1 MVVKKIKYTD
11 FNGVEREEEFM
22 FNLTEAEITEMELTT
37 DGGLSDSIKKIIS
50 AQDTPEIIKT
60 FKMLLLKS
68 YGEKSAD
75 GRRFIKSEELTEA
88 FTQTNAYSQFFME
101 LATDDKAAIAFIN
114 GIIPDSMRERVAENG
129 SNASDLAPANQKTV
143 GGSYAIYSHKTK
155 RFI

>member
-22 FNLTEAEITEMELTT
+22 FNLTEAEITEMELMT

-68 YGEKSAD
+68 YGVKSAD
-75 GRRFIKSEELTEA
+75 GRRFIKSDELSKE
-88 FTQTNAYSQFFME
+88 FTQTNAYSQLFME
-101 LATDDKAAIAFIN
+101 LAYDDKAAVAFIN
-114 GIIPDSMRERVAENG
+114 GIIPESMRERVAENN
-129 SNASDLAPANQKTV
+129 SDDASPAN
-143 GGSYAIYSHKTK
+143 
-155 RFI
+155 

>member
-50 AQDTPEIIKT
+50 AQDTPQIIET

-75 GRRFIKSEELTEA
+75 GRRFIKSDELSKE
-88 FTQTNAYSQFFME
+88 FTQTNAYSQLFME
-101 LATDDKAAIAFIN
+101 LANDDKAAVAVIN
-114 GIIPDSMRERVAENG
+114 GIIPESMRERVAENN
-129 SNASDLAPANQKTV
+129 SDDASPAN
-143 GGSYAIYSHKTK
+143 
-155 RFI
+155 

>member
-11 FNGVEREEEFM
+11 FNDVEREEEFM

-114 GIIPDSMRERVAENG
+114 GIIPDSMRERVAEDG
-129 SNASDLAPANQKTV
+129 SNASDLAPAN
-143 GGSYAIYSHKTK
+143 
-155 RFI
+155 

>member
-37 DGGLSDSIKKIIS
+37 DGGLTDSIKKIVS
-50 AQDTPEIIKT
+50 AQNTPEIIKT

-88 FTQTNAYSQFFME
+88 FTQTNAYSQLFME

-114 GIIPDSMRERVAENG
+114 GIIPDSMRDRVAEDNSG
-129 SNASDLAPANQKTV
+129 FKPVN
-143 GGSYAIYSHKTK
+143 
-155 RFI
+155 

>member
-50 AQDTPEIIKT
+50 AQDTPEIIKI

-114 GIIPDSMRERVAENG
+114 GIIPDSMRERVAEDG
-129 SNASDLAPANQKTV
+129 SNASDLAPAN
-143 GGSYAIYSHKTK
+143 
-155 RFI
+155 

>member
-37 DGGLSDSIKKIIS
+37 DGGLSESIKKIIS
-50 AQDTPEIIKT
+50 AQNTPQIIET

-129 SNASDLAPANQKTV
+129 SNASDLAPAN
-143 GGSYAIYSHKTK
+143 
-155 RFI
+155 

>member
-37 DGGLSDSIKKIIS
+37 EGGLSDSIKKIVS
-50 AQDTPEIIKT
+50 AQNTPQIIET

-75 GRRFIKSEELTEA
+75 GRRFVKSEELSKE
-88 FTQTNAYSQFFME
+88 FTQTNAYSQLFME
-101 LATDDKAAIAFIN
+101 LATDDKAAVAFIN
-114 GIIPDSMRERVAENG
+114 GIIPERMRERVAEDS
-129 SNASDLAPANQKTV
+129 SNASDLAQAN
-143 GGSYAIYSHKTK
+143 
-155 RFI
+155 

>member
-88 FTQTNAYSQFFME
+88 FTQTNAYSQLFME

-114 GIIPDSMRERVAENG
+114 GIIPDSMRERVAEDG
-129 SNASDLAPANQKTV
+129 SNASDLAPAN
-143 GGSYAIYSHKTK
+143 
-155 RFI
+155 

>member
-11 FNGVEREEEFM
+11 FNGAEREEEFM

-37 DGGLSDSIKKIIS
+37 EGGLSDSIKKIIS

-114 GIIPDSMRERVAENG
+114 GIIPDSMRERVAEDG
-129 SNASDLAPANQKTV
+129 SNASDLAPAN
-143 GGSYAIYSHKTK
+143 
-155 RFI
+155 

>member
-50 AQDTPEIIKT
+50 AQNTPEIIKT

-88 FTQTNAYSQFFME
+88 FTQTNAYSQLFME

-114 GIIPDSMRERVAENG
+114 GIIPDSMRERVAEDG
-129 SNASDLAPANQKTV
+129 SNASDLAPAN
-143 GGSYAIYSHKTK
+143 
-155 RFI
+155 

>member
-88 FTQTNAYSQFFME
+88 FTQTNAYSQLFME

-129 SNASDLAPANQKTV
+129 SNASDLAPAN
-143 GGSYAIYSHKTK
+143 
-155 RFI
+155 

>member
-37 DGGLSDSIKKIIS
+37 DGGLSDSIMKIIS

-88 FTQTNAYSQFFME
+88 FTQTNAYSQLFME

-114 GIIPDSMRERVAENG
+114 GIIPESMRERVAEDG
-129 SNASDLAPANQKTV
+129 SNASDLTPAN
-143 GGSYAIYSHKTK
+143 
-155 RFI
+155 

>member
-114 GIIPDSMRERVAENG
+114 GIIPDSMRERVAEDG
-129 SNASDLAPANQKTV
+129 SNVSDLAPAN
-143 GGSYAIYSHKTK
+143 
-155 RFI
+155 

>member
-88 FTQTNAYSQFFME
+88 FTQTNAYSQLFME

-114 GIIPDSMRERVAENG
+114 GIIPESMRERVAEDG
-129 SNASDLAPANQKTV
+129 SNASDLAPAN
-143 GGSYAIYSHKTK
+143 
-155 RFI
+155 

>member
-114 GIIPDSMRERVAENG
+114 GIIPDSMRDRVAEDG
-129 SNASDLAPANQKTV
+129 SNASDLAPAN
-143 GGSYAIYSHKTK
+143 
-155 RFI
+155 